1 VAIGHSFVRDPVR
14 WTVSI
19 CVSMALAVLGSGVGL
34 HFHAMNQVHAQRDRL
49 AAVAERLAALESGMQ
64 ELTRHLEKYI
74 DRTGATV
81 DRLAA
86 LEAELERNQCVI
98 LEKLE
103 HLAQRQKEMSG
114 KSGKDEG

>member
-1 VAIGHSFVRDPVR
+1 MTTVNSLIRDPVR
-14 WTVSI
+14 WTAGI
-19 CVSMALAVLGSGVGL
+19 CISTAIAVIGSSVGM
-34 HFHAMNQVHAQRDRL
+34 HFHTMNQVHAQRDRV
-49 AAVAERLAALESGMQ
+49 AAVAERLAALESRIQ

-98 LEKLE
+98 AEKLG
-103 HLAQRQKEMSG
+103 HLAERQKEIM
-114 KSGKDEG
+114 GKDEG